1 VRPPQPAEPTAPAP
15 PAPAPPQPAAST
27 SENPEAAPVPPE
39 SNPGAAPST
48 PLTAAAIEQ
57 LQSQLRDTQSTLEGH
72 LDRVQRLE
80 GVLKE
85 QESMRREV
93 GRLRGVVDRVWGG
106 EGSRVGM
113 KRSLEEDDDEPV
125 ESDEEDDVRSV
136 GTVVPHELE
145 RVDEED
151 EEALAEDENNEKEY
165 HRRQQ
170 RDKMVKEESDG
181 EESDEGEQETEDRQ
195 RRREEDLGVGRP
207 RTPEPSRF
215 GLGDTS
221 RKVLSS
227 SSPLAHAAPAAA
239 ADSNLTQA
247 STPSDDVLHSQ
258 VEKLSQ
264 QVSAVLAF
272 TTTLEAQHE
281 MAQSTIR
288 VLEEKV
294 RALEGLLKEST
305 VAPVKNDE
313 DKVEAD
319 APPPSGE
326 ESTTVD
332 ANPNANVD
340 MPSITSLMSEWK
352 KSVEGQWSS
361 VQEEWSEERE
371 RLARAREEWEARA
384 RAVDNGLER
393 MNGVQSSIVRA
404 QELLEVQLGAVMDHP
419 GGTAKHNI
427 TTNGGLATPPS
438 PPRSQSSDSGK
449 YARRRR
455 RRRSSSSSSNA
466 EPRSR
471 SSSPSAASAA
481 ADVDSGVD
489 MALNDDVDDAELS
502 STTLAE
508 EDDDPAIAAV
518 LPRGKASGPAGN
530 QDAERMLA
538 TPEPSVYKLDSSVN
552 SLDSHPH
559 PLAESTTLGGT
570 PEEVRFFLVGCR
582 LSFVLFAYVGFVG
595 FDNNGAAAF
604 EFKFKFK
611 NGGHQSR

>member
-1 VRPPQPAEPTAPAP
+1 MRPPQPAEPTAPAP
-15 PAPAPPQPAAST
+15 
-27 SENPEAAPVPPE
+27 AAPVPPAQATTASENPVAASE
-39 SNPGAAPST
+39 STAAAAPSSTT

-57 LQSQLRDTQSTLEGH
+57 LQTQLRDTQSTLEGH
-72 LDRVQRLE
+72 LERVQRLE

-93 GRLRGVVDRVWGG
+93 GRLRGVVDRVWAG
-106 EGSRVGM
+106 EGSRVGI
-113 KRSLEEDDDEPV
+113 KRGLEEEDDDDEPG

-145 RVDEED
+145 RVEEED

-170 RDKMVKEESDG
+170 RAAKEGSDG
-181 EESDEGEQETEDRQ
+181 DESDEGEQETEDRE

-215 GLGDTS
+215 GLGDSS
-221 RKVLSS
+221 RKVMSSS
-227 SSPLAHAAPAAA
+227 SSPLAHASSPPPAAA
-239 ADSNLTQA
+239 E
-247 STPSDDVLHSQ
+247 PSDDVLHSQ
-258 VEKLSQ
+258 VEKLSK

-288 VLEEKV
+288 VLEDKV
-294 RALEGLLKEST
+294 RALEGMLREST
-305 VAPVKNDE
+305 VAAVKNDE
-313 DKVEAD
+313 DKAEAD
-319 APPPSGE
+319 VPLPSGE
-326 ESTTVD
+326 EATT
-332 ANPNANVD
+332 NPDVVD

-384 RAVDNGLER
+384 RAVDSGLER
-393 MNGVQSSIVRA
+393 MNGVQTSIVRA
-404 QELLEVQLGAVMDHP
+404 QEKLEVQLGAVIDHQ
-419 GGTAKHNI
+419 GGTIKHNNI

-455 RRRSSSSSSNA
+455 RRRSSSSSSSSNA

-471 SSSPSAASAA
+471 SMSPSPSPTANM
-481 ADVDSGVD
+481 DSGID
-489 MALNDDVDDAELS
+489 MPVNDIDDAELS

-508 EDDDPAIAAV
+508 EDEDPAIAAV
-518 LPRGKASGPAGN
+518 LPLAKAAFGGPAGN
-530 QDAERMLA
+530 QEAERMLA

-559 PLAESTTLGGT
+559 PLAESTLGGLS
-570 PEEVRFFLVGCR
+570 EEVRYSFLWCLFIFF
-582 LSFVLFAYVGFVG
+582 
-595 FDNNGAAAF
+595 
-604 EFKFKFK
+604 
-611 NGGHQSR
+611 

>member
-1 VRPPQPAEPTAPAP
+1 MRPPQPAEPTAPAP
-15 PAPAPPQPAAST
+15 PAPAPPQPTIAAAST
-27 SENPEAAPVPPE
+27 SENREAAPAPSD
-39 SNPGAAPST
+39 SNAGVPST

-57 LQSQLRDTQSTLEGH
+57 LQTQLRDTQSTLEGH
-72 LDRVQRLE
+72 LERVQRLE

-93 GRLRGVVDRVWGG
+93 GRLRGVVDRVWAG

-113 KRSLEEDDDEPV
+113 KRSLEEEEDEPLG
-125 ESDEEDDVRSV
+125 SDEEDDVRSV

-165 HRRQQ
+165 HRRQH
-170 RDKMVKEESDG
+170 RDKMAKEESDG
-181 EESDEGEQETEDRQ
+181 EESDEGDQETEDRQ

-215 GLGDTS
+215 GLGDSS

-227 SSPLAHAAPAAA
+227 SPLAHAPPAAA
-239 ADSNLTQA
+239 AAEPSNSNPTQA
-247 STPSDDVLHSQ
+247 PTPSDDVLHSQ
-258 VEKLSQ
+258 VEKLSK

-294 RALEGLLKEST
+294 QALEGLLREST
-305 VAPVKNDE
+305 VASVKNDE
-313 DKVEAD
+313 DKAEAD
-319 APPPSGE
+319 VSPPSGE
-326 ESTTVD
+326 EPTITD

-384 RAVDNGLER
+384 RAVDSGLER

-404 QELLEVQLGAVMDHP
+404 QEMLEVQLGTVMDHQ
-419 GGTAKHNI
+419 GGTVKHNI
-427 TTNGGLATPPS
+427 TTTGGLATPPS

-455 RRRSSSSSSNA
+455 RRRSSSSSSSNA

-471 SSSPSAASAA
+471 SSSPSAAAV
-481 ADVDSGVD
+481 DVDSGVD
-489 MALNDDVDDAELS
+489 MAVNDIDDAELS

-508 EDDDPAIAAV
+508 EDDDPAVAAV
-518 LPRGKASGPAGN
+518 LPPRAKAFGTGGN

-559 PLAESTTLGGT
+559 PLAESTLGGM
-570 PEEVRFFLVGCR
+570 PEEVRFFSGLV
-582 LSFVLFAYVGFVG
+582 LYFFFVHVGF
-595 FDNNGAAAF
+595 
-604 EFKFKFK
+604 
-611 NGGHQSR
+611 

>member
-1 VRPPQPAEPTAPAP
+1 
-15 PAPAPPQPAAST
+15 
-27 SENPEAAPVPPE
+27 
-39 SNPGAAPST
+39 
-48 PLTAAAIEQ
+48 
-57 LQSQLRDTQSTLEGH
+57 
-72 LDRVQRLE
+72 
-80 GVLKE
+80 
-85 QESMRREV
+85 MRREV
-93 GRLRGVVDRVWGG
+93 GRLRGVVDRVWAG
-106 EGSRVGM
+106 ESSRVGM
-113 KRSLEEDDDEPV
+113 KRSLEEDDDEPM

-151 EEALAEDENNEKEY
+151 EEALAEDENSEKEY

-170 RDKMVKEESDG
+170 RDKMVKESDG
-181 EESDEGEQETEDRQ
+181 EESDEGDQETEDRQ

-215 GLGDTS
+215 GLGDSS

-227 SSPLAHAAPAAA
+227 SPLAHAPPAAA
-239 ADSNLTQA
+239 EPLNSNPTQTP
-247 STPSDDVLHSQ
+247 TPSDDVLHSQ
-258 VEKLSQ
+258 VEKLSK

-288 VLEEKV
+288 VLEDKV
-294 RALEGLLKEST
+294 RALEGLLRDST
-305 VAPVKNDE
+305 VASVRNDE
-313 DKVEAD
+313 DNKPEAD
-319 APPPSGE
+319 VPPPSRE
-326 ESTTVD
+326 EPINAD

-340 MPSITSLMSEWK
+340 MLSITSFMSEWK

-384 RAVDNGLER
+384 RAVDSGLER

-404 QELLEVQLGAVMDHP
+404 QEMLEVQLGAVMENQ
-419 GGTAKHNI
+419 GGTVKHNV

-449 YARRRR
+449 YPRRRR
-455 RRRSSSSSSNA
+455 RRRSSSSSSSSNA

-471 SSSPSAASAA
+471 SSSPAASATVA
-481 ADVDSGVD
+481 ADVDSGMD
-489 MALNDDVDDAELS
+489 MAVNDIDDAELS

-518 LPRGKASGPAGN
+518 LPPRSKAFGSGG
-530 QDAERMLA
+530 DAERMLA
-538 TPEPSVYKLDSSVN
+538 TPEPSVYKLDSSVT

-559 PLAESTTLGGT
+559 PLAESTLGEM
-570 PEEVRFFLVGCR
+570 PEEVRFFLIR
-582 LSFVLFAYVGFVG
+582 FLSLFF
-595 FDNNGAAAF
+595 FLF
-604 EFKFKFK
+604 M
-611 NGGHQSR
+611 

>member
-1 VRPPQPAEPTAPAP
+1 
-15 PAPAPPQPAAST
+15 
-27 SENPEAAPVPPE
+27 
-39 SNPGAAPST
+39 
-48 PLTAAAIEQ
+48 
-57 LQSQLRDTQSTLEGH
+57 
-72 LDRVQRLE
+72 
-80 GVLKE
+80 
-85 QESMRREV
+85 MRREV

-113 KRSLEEDDDEPV
+113 KRSLEEDDDEPL
-125 ESDEEDDVRSV
+125 ESDDEDDVRSV

-170 RDKMVKEESDG
+170 RDKMAKEESDG
-181 EESDEGEQETEDRQ
+181 EESDEGELETEDRQ

-227 SSPLAHAAPAAA
+227 SSPLAHAPPAAIA
-239 ADSNLTQA
+239 EPSNSNLTQA
-247 STPSDDVLHSQ
+247 PTQSDDVLHSQ

-305 VAPVKNDE
+305 VASVRNDE
-313 DKVEAD
+313 DKPEAD
-319 APPPSGE
+319 VSPPSGE
-326 ESTTVD
+326 TVD
-332 ANPNANVD
+332 ANPNTNVD
-340 MPSITSLMSEWK
+340 MPSITSFMSEWK

-393 MNGVQSSIVRA
+393 MNGVQTNIVRA
-404 QELLEVQLGAVMDHP
+404 QELLEAQLGAVMDHQ
-419 GGTAKHNI
+419 GGTVKHNI

-471 SSSPSAASAA
+471 SSSPSATSAS

-489 MALNDDVDDAELS
+489 MALNDVDDAELS

-518 LPRGKASGPAGN
+518 LPRAKASGPTEN

-570 PEEVRFFLVGCR
+570 LEEVRFFLVGCQ
-582 LSFVLFAYVGFVG
+582 LFFVPFVYVGFVG
-595 FDNNGAAAF
+595 FDDNGAAAF

-611 NGGHQSR
+611 NGGHMSR

>member
-1 VRPPQPAEPTAPAP
+1 MHLPPVRPPQPAEPTAPAP
-15 PAPAPPQPAAST
+15 
-27 SENPEAAPVPPE
+27 AAPLPPAQATTAAEHPVAAPE
-39 SNPGAAPST
+39 SNTAAAPPSTT

-57 LQSQLRDTQSTLEGH
+57 LQTQLRDTQSTLEGH
-72 LDRVQRLE
+72 LERVQRLE

-93 GRLRGVVDRVWGG
+93 GRLRGVVDRVWAGG

-113 KRSLEEDDDEPV
+113 KRGLEEDDDEPV

-151 EEALAEDENNEKEY
+151 EEALAEDENSEKEY

-170 RDKMVKEESDG
+170 RDKMAKEESDG
-181 EESDEGEQETEDRQ
+181 EESDEGEQETEDRE

-215 GLGDTS
+215 GLGDSS
-221 RKVLSS
+221 RKVRA
-227 SSPLAHAAPAAA
+227 SSPLAHTEPAAA
-239 ADSNLTQA
+239 E
-247 STPSDDVLHSQ
+247 PSDDVLHSQ
-258 VEKLSQ
+258 VEKLSK

-288 VLEEKV
+288 VLEDKV
-294 RALEGLLKEST
+294 RALEGMLKEST
-305 VAPVKNDE
+305 MAAVKNDQ
-313 DKVEAD
+313 DKAEAD
-319 APPPSGE
+319 VPLPEATTATNPS
-326 ESTTVD
+326 
-332 ANPNANVD
+332 VD

-361 VQEEWSEERE
+361 VQEEWSQERE

-384 RAVDNGLER
+384 RAVDSGLER

-404 QELLEVQLGAVMDHP
+404 QEKLEVQLGAVIDHQ
-419 GGTAKHNI
+419 GGTIKHNI

-455 RRRSSSSSSNA
+455 RRRSSSSSASSSLNA

-471 SSSPSAASAA
+471 SISPSPSATANM
-481 ADVDSGVD
+481 DSGID
-489 MALNDDVDDAELS
+489 MPVNDVDDAELS

-508 EDDDPAIAAV
+508 EDEDPAIAAV
-518 LPRGKASGPAGN
+518 LPLAKTFGAAGN
-530 QDAERMLA
+530 QEAERMLA
-538 TPEPSVYKLDSSVN
+538 TPEPSVYKLDSSVT

-559 PLAESTTLGGT
+559 PLAESMLGGM
-570 PEEVRFFLVGCR
+570 PEEVRYFFRLWSVFLFYLCGICR
-582 LSFVLFAYVGFVG
+582 IRR
-595 FDNNGAAAF
+595 
-604 EFKFKFK
+604 
-611 NGGHQSR
+611 QRQCRPI

>member
-1 VRPPQPAEPTAPAP
+1 
-15 PAPAPPQPAAST
+15 
-27 SENPEAAPVPPE
+27 VPPE
-39 SNPGAAPST
+39 SNPGAPFT

-113 KRSLEEDDDEPV
+113 KRSLEEEEDEHL
-125 ESDEEDDVRSV
+125 ESDDEDDVRSV

-170 RDKMVKEESDG
+170 RDKMAKEESDG
-181 EESDEGEQETEDRQ
+181 DESDEGELETEDRQ

-227 SSPLAHAAPAAA
+227 SSLPLAHASPPAAA
-239 ADSNLTQA
+239 EPSNSNLTQTP
-247 STPSDDVLHSQ
+247 TPSDDVLHSQ

-281 MAQSTIR
+281 MAQGTIR

-305 VAPVKNDE
+305 AASVRNDE
-313 DKVEAD
+313 DKAEAD
-319 APPPSGE
+319 IPPPSGE
-326 ESTTVD
+326 EPTPVD

-340 MPSITSLMSEWK
+340 MPSITSFMSEWK

-371 RLARAREEWEARA
+371 RLARAREEWEERA
-384 RAVDNGLER
+384 RAVDDGLER
-393 MNGVQSSIVRA
+393 MNGVQSSITRA
-404 QELLEVQLGAVMDHP
+404 QEMLEVQLGTVMDHQ
-419 GGTAKHNI
+419 GGAVKHNI

-455 RRRSSSSSSNA
+455 RRRSSSSSSSNA

-489 MALNDDVDDAELS
+489 MALNDIDDAELS

-518 LPRGKASGPAGN
+518 LPRAKASGSTGN

-552 SLDSHPH
+552 SLDSHLH
-559 PLAESTTLGGT
+559 PLAESTLSGM
-570 PEEVRFFLVGCR
+570 PEEVRFFLVWCQ
-582 LSFVLFAYVGFVG
+582 LFFVPFVYVGFIG
-595 FDNNGAAAF
+595 FDDDGAAAF
-604 EFKFKFK
+604 EFK
-611 NGGHQSR
+611 NGGHESR